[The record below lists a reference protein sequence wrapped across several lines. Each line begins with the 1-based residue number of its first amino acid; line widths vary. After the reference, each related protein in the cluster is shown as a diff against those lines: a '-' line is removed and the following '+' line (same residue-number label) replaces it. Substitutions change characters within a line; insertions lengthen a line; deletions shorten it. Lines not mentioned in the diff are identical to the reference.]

1 MLHKYWNN
9 LFSFFQI
16 FFQIFLAIITILRT
30 IKKIIL
36 FSYIFWYITIFP
48 FLLKYKYIKFTFL
61 NFSESHLELF
71 ILLFIFILMF
81 IHEIKLTV
89 QTDKYKNFFLSL
101 GTNLFSLNLIK
112 HFATTY
118 PLDGDPFVI
127 FITNNY
133 FVFVF

>member
-1 MLHKYWNN
+1 
-9 LFSFFQI
+9 
-16 FFQIFLAIITILRT
+16 
-30 IKKIIL
+30 
-36 FSYIFWYITIFP
+36 
-48 FLLKYKYIKFTFL
+48 
-61 NFSESHLELF
+61 
-71 ILLFIFILMF
+71 MF

-89 QTDKYKNFFLSL
+89 QTDQYKNYFLSL

-133 FVFVF
+133 FVFVFFTHEEKPEVGSLVEPNFWG